1 MKQRVRELYAEIRET
16 ARYLNSVEKSFDG
29 LYQSDIKQLRLA
41 IDYIFV
47 DLPNVQSFAV
57 NSFDKRYMTKLMLTC
72 MNQIVISCINYLTE
86 DNAKIFW
93 KEPKE
98 LMITKLDQC
107 IRLKEH
113 VYGCYNKSV
122 NKLIAENR
130 EPFQISFETSIGLF
144 LVFIDRLEK
153 VKIEE

>member
-72 MNQIVISCINYLTE
+72 MNQIVISCINYLTDE
-86 DNAKIFW
+86 DTVVFW

-98 LMITKLDQC
+98 LMIMKLDQC

-113 VYGCYNKSV
+113 VYSCYNKSV

-130 EPFQISFETSIGLF
+130 DPFQISFETSIGLF

-153 VKIEE
+153 VTNKE